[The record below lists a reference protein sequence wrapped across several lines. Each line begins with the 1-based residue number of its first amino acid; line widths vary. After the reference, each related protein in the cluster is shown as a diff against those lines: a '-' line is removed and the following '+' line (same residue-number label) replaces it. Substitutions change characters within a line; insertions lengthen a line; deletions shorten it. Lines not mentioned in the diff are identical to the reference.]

1 MTGQGSLW
9 FGKGNLYNNVATRS
23 LRMDYASGSYL
34 NFTPTSTGDRKTW
47 TWSGWIKRTN
57 VTRSN
62 QYIYTAHSGSNY
74 FAFYFKE
81 GKLASYYGTG
91 SNYGI
96 ISDIQFRDTTNWY
109 HIVH

>member
-9 FGKGNLYNNVATRS
+9 FGEGNFYNNVATRS
-23 LRMDYASGSYL
+23 LRMDYDTGPYL
-34 NFTPTSTGDRKTW
+34 NFTPSSTGDRKTW

-74 FAFYFKE
+74 FAF
-81 GKLASYYGTG
+81 
-91 SNYGI
+91 
-96 ISDIQFRDTTNWY
+96 
-109 HIVH
+109 